1 MNDATD
7 YHAIRYETD
16 ERVAVITFHRPKQL
30 NAFSLE
36 LCSEVM
42 DAVARADRD
51 PSIRVLVVTGS
62 GGRAFSAG
70 YDIKDEDEAMKSSVE
85 EWWENLNQDFD
96 FTFAP
101 WKCSKPVIAM
111 IDGYCLAGGLEFA
124 QMCDVRYCSEAS
136 RFGVVETRFSA
147 GIVTMAMPWI
157 IGPRCRELIYSGDT
171 FGAEEAFRL
180 GLVDRVFTGDAL
192 REETMK
198 RAKRMSQVALSCLQY
213 NKRAINHTYESMG
226 FNSAMRYGVAIATL
240 SDSTLTPEFAE
251 FDRVR
256 RERGL
261 KAALEWRDAQFKQYE

>member
-1 MNDATD
+1 MNDATQ
-7 YHAIRYETD
+7 YNAIRYDTD
-16 ERVAVITFHRPKQL
+16 DRVALISFHRPKQL

-36 LCSEVM
+36 LCAEVM

-70 YDIKDEDEAMKSSVE
+70 YDIKDDDEAMKSSVE

-171 FGAEEAFRL
+171 FGADEAFRL
-180 GLVDRVFTGDAL
+180 GLVDRVFAKEAL

-213 NKRAINHTYESMG
+213 NKRAINNTYESMG
-226 FNSAMRYGVAIATL
+226 FNSAMRYGVAMATL
-240 SDSTLTPEFAE
+240 SDSTVTPEFAE

-261 KAALEWRDAQFKQYE
+261 KAALEWRDAQFRKYE

>member
-42 DAVARADRD
+42 DAVAKADRD

>member
-1 MNDATD
+1 MNDATE

-171 FGAEEAFRL
+171 FGADEAFRL
-180 GLVDRVFTGDAL
+180 GLVDRVFTKEAL

-198 RAKRMSQVALSCLQY
+198 RAKRMSQVALSCLQH

-261 KAALEWRDAQFKQYE
+261 KAALEWRDAQFRQYE

>member
-30 NAFSLE
+30 NAFSLD

-261 KAALEWRDAQFKQYE
+261 KAALEWRDAQFRQYE

>member
-1 MNDATD
+1 MNDAIQ
-7 YHAIRYETD
+7 YNAIRYETD
-16 ERVAVITFHRPKQL
+16 ERVALISFHRPKQL

-36 LCSEVM
+36 LCAEVM

-70 YDIKDEDEAMKSSVE
+70 YDIKDDDEAMKSSVE

-157 IGPRCRELIYSGDT
+157 IGARCRELIYSGDT
-171 FGAEEAFRL
+171 FGADEAFRL
-180 GLVDRVFTGDAL
+180 GLVDRVFAREAL
-192 REETMK
+192 HEETMK

-213 NKRAINHTYESMG
+213 NKRAINNTYESMG

-240 SDSTLTPEFAE
+240 SDSTVTPEFAE

-261 KAALEWRDAQFKQYE
+261 KAALEWRDAQFRKYE